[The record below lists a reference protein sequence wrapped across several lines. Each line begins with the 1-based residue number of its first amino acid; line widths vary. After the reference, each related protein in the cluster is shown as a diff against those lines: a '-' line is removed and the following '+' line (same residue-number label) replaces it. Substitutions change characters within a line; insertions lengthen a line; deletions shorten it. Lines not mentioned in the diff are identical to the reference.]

1 MCVCVWESSVCVC
14 VCVTCEWNKSIT
26 GANLEGCAK
35 ASYDGVE
42 VADGF
47 GAKICEISRG

>member
-1 MCVCVWESSVCVC
+1 MCVCVRVVCVC
-14 VCVTCEWNKSIT
+14 VCVACKWNKCLT

-42 VADGF
+42 GADGF
-47 GAKICEISRG
+47 GAKICEISRI